1 VAEMLPYLFLI
12 TGGDFVSREIK
23 FRAWDKESKR
33 MFDVQLLQFF
43 GKENNLDA
51 CWTSGVDFDG
61 ETTLENGPNLDNLE
75 NLVLLQYTGLKDK
88 NGVEIFEGD
97 ILFHPLQ
104 GKRKVFY
111 PYSETVASYGLRN
124 VDNGMGS
131 TLQDAHRVWETIGNI
146 YENPELLEAT
156 K

>member
-1 VAEMLPYLFLI
+1 MQR
-12 TGGDFVSREIK
+12 TIK
-23 FRAWDKESKR
+23 FRAWDKTLNKIHSWSIIENH
-33 MFDVQLLQFF
+33 FTFEELLDDNFF
-43 GKENNLDA
+43 EA
-51 CWTSGVDFDG
+51 M
-61 ETTLENGPNLDNLE
+61 
-75 NLVLLQYTGLKDK
+75 QYTGLKDK
-88 NGVEIFEGD
+88 NGVEIYEGD

-131 TLQDAHRVWETIGNI
+131 TLQDAHRVWEIIGNI
-146 YENPELLEAT
+146 YENPELA